1 MTRPGANSGAA
12 GAAGASAAPCDRF
25 EREGLLRLEQGLP
38 LDPHFDT
45 CERCLAARAEYEWL
59 QGGMRDLDRTQTG
72 RTQTGRTDWQAR
84 AWAGIARA
92 EERRAPWRRWRTWLL
107 AAPLAAAAAAVLVLV
122 LSGRG
127 TEHEGPL
134 LAYAVR
140 APAPGAE
147 PMRGGHARP
156 GDVLD
161 VQASTGGA
169 VHAELRVYRDGGRDD
184 GGAGQALLVR
194 CTDQAPCSRRGDDIA
209 ASVRLD
215 QRGHYW
221 LVFLHGPQPLPAPGA
236 SLDDDLARARAAGAA
251 IEQRELDVL

>member
-1 MTRPGANSGAA
+1 MSRPAQNSGAS
-12 GAAGASAAPCDRF
+12 GAVGAAPCDRF

-45 CERCLAARAEYEWL
+45 CERCVAALAEYEWL
-59 QGGMRDLDRTQTG
+59 QGGIRDFDRMQTG
-72 RTQTGRTDWQAR
+72 RTRTGRTDWQAR
-84 AWAGIARA
+84 VWAGIARA
-92 EERRAPWRRWRTWLL
+92 EERRAPWRRWRSWLL
-107 AAPLAAAAAAVLVLV
+107 AAPLAAAAAAILVLV
-122 LSGRG
+122 LSGREVDPG
-127 TEHEGPL
+127 SGPGPAGPL

-140 APAPGAE
+140 APAQGAE

-161 VQASTGGA
+161 VQARTGGA
-169 VHAELRVYRDGGRDD
+169 AHAELRVYRDD
-184 GGAGQALLVR
+184 GGAGQALLLR

-209 ASVRLD
+209 ASVRLE
-215 QRGHYW
+215 QRGHYR

-236 SLDDDLARARAAGAA
+236 SLDDDLARARAAGAT